1 MKARNLLFLS
11 MLLLF
16 AIVAIVDAKKGH
28 IKKLKRVHIKKAKP
42 LKMHKLKVHKIHP
55 IHLGRRHKHHHHD
68 TIVQA
73 YNPHFSPNF
82 TATDS
87 GIVPADPQVDL
98 IVDWLK
104 RIKTV
109 CDVFLSM
116 VNVHPEGSEE
126 QRKIIR
132 DLFPPIRVLLEAD
145 YAYSIHLVNQ
155 NDPALQAAH
164 SLASTLSSYQ
174 ATATAEPF

>member
-1 MKARNLLFLS
+1 
-11 MLLLF
+11 ML
-16 AIVAIVDAKKGH
+16 AMVDAKKH
-28 IKKLKRVHIKKAKP
+28 LKKPKPVRIKKAKAVHVKKPKPVHIKKAKP
-42 LKMHKLKVHKIHP
+42 IKMHKLKVHKIHP
-55 IHLGRRHKHHHHD
+55 IRIGKRHKHHHHN

-116 VNVHPEGSEE
+116 VDVHPEGSEE
-126 QRKIIR
+126 RRKIIR
-132 DLFPPIRVLLEAD
+132 SLFPPIRVLLEAD
-145 YAYSIHLVNQ
+145 YAHSINLVNQ
-155 NDPALQAAH
+155 NDPAKQAAL
-164 SLASTLSSYQ
+164 SMASTLSSYQ